1 MPGTKPTKTELA
13 RMKAMHDLGL
23 SPTAIAKKIG
33 RSHNTVSKY
42 LRSEVYND
50 PQISQLVE
58 RIKEKEV
65 QDLYLLGGKARARLH
80 ELLDEGN
87 TKVIET
93 VALMDRS
100 FQQRRL
106 LEGNSTANIGLLSAL
121 VEAAHRRD
129 KAEVKD
135 QKGEGSGGK

>member
-1 MPGTKPTKTELA
+1 MN
-13 RMKAMHDLGL
+13 DLGL
-23 SPTAIAKKIG
+23 SPTAIAKRTG

-42 LRSEVYND
+42 LRSEVYSD
-50 PQISQLVE
+50 PSISQLVE
-58 RIKEKEV
+58 RIKEKEI

-93 VALMDRS
+93 VALMDRT

-106 LEGNSTANIGLLSAL
+106 LRTSRQAT
-121 VEAAHRRD
+121 
-129 KAEVKD
+129 
-135 QKGEGSGGK
+135 